1 MIVIGITGMPGSGKS
16 LAAQYLVRK
25 GFEKVEMGD
34 IIREEMRK
42 KKIKITNKSIRE
54 FSLLLRKKFG
64 NEVVARLT
72 LRELRKKKGN
82 IVIVGLRGVGE
93 IEYFRKRL
101 KHFYV
106 IALVAPKLLRYKR
119 LRARGRKDDPK
130 NIKEF
135 EFREAKEKRYGIE
148 GAIRN
153 ADFIVSNTASAKQL
167 KRDLDFLLNYAC
179 EKSPFR
185 KIVGESEQQL

>member
-1 MIVIGITGMPGSGKS
+1 MVVLGITGMPGSGKS

-25 GFEKVEMGD
+25 GFKKVEMGD
-34 IIREEMRK
+34 VVRKEMRR
-42 KKIKITNKSIRE
+42 KKIRITNRSIRE

-64 NEVVARLT
+64 NNVVAKLA

-93 IEYFRKRL
+93 IKYFRKRL

-119 LRARGRKDDPK
+119 LRVRGREDDPK
-130 NIKEF
+130 NMKEF

-148 GAIRN
+148 GPIRN
-153 ADFIVSNTASAKQL
+153 ADFVVSNTTSIKQL
-167 KRDLDFLLNYAC
+167 KSDLDFLLDYIMTN
-179 EKSPFR
+179 EK
-185 KIVGESEQQL
+185 KK

>member
-1 MIVIGITGMPGSGKS
+1 MIVVGITGMPGSGKS
-16 LAAQYLVRK
+16 LAAQYLIRK

-34 IIREEMRK
+34 IIREEMK
-42 KKIKITNKSIRE
+42 KKKMRITNKSIRE

-64 NEVVARLT
+64 NDVVARLT

-93 IEYFRKRL
+93 IRYFRKRM
-101 KHFYV
+101 KQFYV
-106 IALVAPKLLRYKR
+106 IALVAPKSLRYKR
-119 LRARGRKDDPK
+119 LRARGRDDDPK

-153 ADFIVSNTASAKQL
+153 ADFIISNTSSVKQL
-167 KRDLDFLLNYAC
+167 KRDLDSLLDYIMKNE
-179 EKSPFR
+179 EK
-185 KIVGESEQQL
+185 KEVKKGINE

>member
-1 MIVIGITGMPGSGKS
+1 MIVVGITGMPGSGKS

-34 IIREEMRK
+34 IIREEMK
-42 KKIKITNKSIRE
+42 KKKMRITNKSIRE

-64 NEVVARLT
+64 NDVVARLT

-82 IVIVGLRGVGE
+82 IVIVGLRGFGE
-93 IEYFRKRL
+93 IRYFRKRM
-101 KHFYV
+101 KQFYV
-106 IALVAPKLLRYKR
+106 IALVAPKSLRYKR
-119 LRARGRKDDPK
+119 LRARGRDDDPK
-130 NIKEF
+130 NIEEF

-153 ADFIVSNTASAKQL
+153 ADFVVSNTSSVKQL
-167 KRDLDFLLNYAC
+167 KRDLDSLLDYIMKNE
-179 EKSPFR
+179 EK
-185 KIVGESEQQL
+185 KEAKKGINE

>member
-1 MIVIGITGMPGSGKS
+1 MIVIGITGMACSGKS

-34 IIREEMRK
+34 IIREEMKK
-42 KKIKITNKSIRE
+42 KKIRITNKSIRG

-64 NEVVARLT
+64 NDVVARLT
-72 LRELRKKKGN
+72 LRELRKKNGN
-82 IVIVGLRGVGE
+82 IVISGLRGIGE

-106 IALVAPKLLRYKR
+106 IALTAPKSLRYKR
-119 LRARGRKDDPK
+119 LKARGRDDDPK

-153 ADFIVSNTASAKQL
+153 ADFIISNTASVKQL
-167 KRDLDFLLNYAC
+167 KKNLDFLLNYIMTN
-179 EKSPFR
+179 EK
-185 KIVGESEQQL
+185 K

>member
-1 MIVIGITGMPGSGKS
+1 MVVVGITGMPGSGKS

-34 IIREEMRK
+34 VVREEMRR
-42 KKIKITNKSIRE
+42 KKIRITNRSIRE

-64 NEVVARLT
+64 NDVVAKLA

-93 IEYFRKRL
+93 IKYFRKRL

-119 LRARGRKDDPK
+119 LRARGREDDPK
-130 NIKEF
+130 NMKEF
-135 EFREAKEKRYGIE
+135 EFREAKEKRYGID

-153 ADFIVSNTASAKQL
+153 ADFVVSNTASVKQL
-167 KRDLDFLLNYAC
+167 KRDLDFLLNYIITN
-179 EKSPFR
+179 EKKR
-185 KIVGESEQQL
+185 KMKKGIDE

>member
-1 MIVIGITGMPGSGKS
+1 MVVLGITGMPGSGKS

-25 GFEKVEMGD
+25 GFKKVEMGD
-34 IIREEMRK
+34 VVREEMRR
-42 KKIKITNKSIRE
+42 KKIRITNRSIRE

-64 NEVVARLT
+64 NEVVAKLA
-72 LRELRKKKGN
+72 LRGLRKKEGN

-93 IEYFRKRL
+93 IKYFRKRL

-119 LRARGRKDDPK
+119 LRARGREDDPK
-130 NIKEF
+130 TMKEF

-153 ADFIVSNTASAKQL
+153 ADFVVSNTASVKQL
-167 KRDLDFLLNYAC
+167 KSDLDFLLNYIITN
-179 EKSPFR
+179 EKKR
-185 KIVGESEQQL
+185 KMKKGINE

>member
-1 MIVIGITGMPGSGKS
+1 MPGSGKS

-34 IIREEMRK
+34 VVREEMRR
-42 KKIKITNKSIRE
+42 KKIRITNRSIRE

-64 NEVVARLT
+64 SDVVAKLA

-93 IEYFRKRL
+93 IKYFRKRL

-119 LRARGRKDDPK
+119 LRARGREDDPK
-130 NIKEF
+130 NMKEF

-153 ADFIVSNTASAKQL
+153 ADFVVSNTTSVKQL
-167 KRDLDFLLNYAC
+167 KSDLDFLLNYIMN
-179 EKSPFR
+179 EKKR
-185 KIVGESEQQL
+185 KMKKGINE

>member
-1 MIVIGITGMPGSGKS
+1 MVVIGITGMPGSGKS

-25 GFEKVEMGD
+25 GFEKAEMGD
-34 IIREEMRK
+34 VIREEMRK
-42 KKIKITNKSIRE
+42 KKIRITNKSIRE

-119 LRARGRKDDPK
+119 LRARGREDDPK

-135 EFREAKEKRYGIE
+135 EFREAKEKRYGIY

-153 ADFIVSNTASAKQL
+153 ADFVVSNTASVKQL
-167 KRDLDFLLNYAC
+167 KRDLDSLLYYIITN
-179 EKSPFR
+179 EKKR
-185 KIVGESEQQL
+185 KMKKGINE